1 MAETRMSE
9 ETNGDLSL
17 GLSPEEKA
25 DLEELI
31 VASRSDSAKQ
41 LTDKQVLLEM
51 DVLKGRVGHLAGR
64 LLELDKRLDRLFEI
78 VRLSHEKSELL
89 CRRIEEAFP
98 VPEKRGVQE

>member
-1 MAETRMSE
+1 MSE

-89 CRRIEEAFP
+89 CSRIEEAFP
-98 VPEKRGVQE
+98 VPEKGGYSSD

>member
-1 MAETRMSE
+1 MSE
-9 ETNGDLSL
+9 ESSGDLSL

-41 LTDKQVLLEM
+41 LTHKQVLIEM

-64 LLELDKRLDRLFEI
+64 LLELDQRLDRLFEI

-89 CRRIEEAFP
+89 CSRIEEAFP
-98 VPEKRGVQE
+98 VPEERGYKSD